1 MTDSASTT
9 VKPFVIGFFEHMN
22 PNGMTGATWRHPDN
36 RGSDYLDLDYWMALA
51 KRLEA
56 AHADFLF
63 FADSY
68 GTPAVDGIVPDR
80 ALRMAD
86 HIPAADPFAV
96 IPAIFAVTK
105 HLPVVVTA
113 STIFEEPYANARRF
127 ATLDHI
133 SKGRIGWN
141 VVTSAGA
148 QAAADS
154 FGRDLVP
161 HDERYD
167 RADDYLAL
175 SYRLFEGSWE
185 PDSVVKDRE
194 LDAYADPAKV
204 HPVRYEGPYFRSK
217 GVFSVEP
224 SPQRV
229 PFVFQAGSSGRGRE
243 FAATHAECVFL
254 QGTTVEND
262 ATSVA
267 DIRARATAAGRDGDA
282 IRILVGL
289 TVIIGDTPEQAQAKY
304 EEFASFHSEEI
315 AASQFSHYSGVD
327 LLSLDPDQPIPAGND
342 QLSQSNVQRFEGW
355 TVREILNEL
364 KTRGVRGIILV
375 GTPGEVADRMEEYA
389 AATGVDGFLMETYT
403 NPGTYDEILDE
414 LLPELRTRGRAP
426 EPFTT
431 ATLRERFQGE
441 GQPLL
446 PDSHPAAAHRVGGA
460 HGESGLVQARV

>member
-1 MTDSASTT
+1 MTDSASSTPA
-9 VKPFVIGFFEHMN
+9 PFVIGFFEHMN

-36 RGSDYLDLDYWMALA
+36 RGSDYLDLEYWMSLA
-51 KRLEA
+51 RRLDE

-68 GTPAVDGIVPDR
+68 GSPAVDGVVPDT
-80 ALRMAD
+80 AIRMGD

-96 IPAIFAVTK
+96 VPAIFAVTK

-185 PDSVVKDRE
+185 ADAVPKDRVSGT
-194 LDAYADPAKV
+194 YADPAKV
-204 HPVRYEGPYFRSK
+204 HSVRYDGPFFRSK

-254 QGTTVEND
+254 QGTTVEGD
-262 ATSVA
+262 AASVA
-267 DIRARATAAGRDGDA
+267 DIRERADAAGRDGSA
-282 IRILVGL
+282 IQILVGL
-289 TVIIGDTPEQAQAKY
+289 TVIIGDTPDEARAKY

-327 LLSLDPDQPIPAGND
+327 LLALDPDQPIPAGND
-342 QLSQSNVQRFEGW
+342 ELSQSNVRRFDGW

-364 KTRGVRGIILV
+364 KTRGVRGMILV
-375 GTPGEVADRMEEYA
+375 GTAAEVADRMEQYA
-389 AATGVDGFLMETYT
+389 NDTGVDGFLMETYT
-403 NPGTYDEILDE
+403 NPGTYDEILDQ

-426 EPFTT
+426 LPFTT
-431 ATLRERFQGE
+431 STLRERFQGH
-441 GQPLL
+441 GKRLVS
-446 PDSHPAAAHRVGGA
+446 DSHPASAHRVG
-460 HGESGLVQARV
+460 RI

>member
-1 MTDSASTT
+1 MSDQTEP
-9 VKPFVIGFFEHMN
+9 KPFVIGFFEHMN
-22 PNGMTGATWRHPDN
+22 PNGMTGATWEHPAN
-36 RGSDYLDLDYWMALA
+36 RGSDYLSLDYWMQLG
-51 KRLEA
+51 KRLDA

-68 GTPAVDGIVPDR
+68 GSPAVDGVVPDR
-80 ALRMAD
+80 ALRMGD
-86 HIPAADPFAV
+86 HIPMADPFSV
-96 IPAIFAVTK
+96 VPAIFAVTE

-148 QAAADS
+148 QAASDS
-154 FGRDLVP
+154 FGRELVA
-161 HDERYD
+161 HDDRYD

-185 PDSVVKDRE
+185 ADAVVKDR
-194 LDAYADPAKV
+194 DAHVYADPVKV

-254 QGTTVEND
+254 QGTTIEQD
-262 ATSVA
+262 AESVA
-267 DIRARATAAGRDGDA
+267 DIRRRATAAGRDGNA

-289 TVIIGDTPEQAQAKY
+289 TVIIGETPADAKAKY

-327 LLSLDPDQPIPAGND
+327 LLALDPDQPIPAGND
-342 QLSQSNVQRFEGW
+342 ELSRSNVQRFDGW
-355 TVREILNEL
+355 TVREILTEL
-364 KTRGVRGIILV
+364 KTRGVRGMILT
-375 GTPGEVADRMEEYA
+375 GTAAEVADTMEEYA

-403 NPGTYDEILDE
+403 NPGTYDEILDD

-426 EPFTT
+426 LPFTT
-431 ATLRERFQGE
+431 TTLRERFQGQ
-441 GQPLL
+441 GHAFV
-446 PDSHPAAAHRVGGA
+446 DGSHPAAAFRVG
-460 HGESGLVQARV
+460 S

>member
-1 MTDSASTT
+1 MTDST
-9 VKPFVIGFFEHMN
+9 PFVIGFFEHMN
-22 PNGMTGATWRHPDN
+22 PNGMTGATWRHPHN
-36 RGSDYLDLDYWMALA
+36 RASDYLDLDYWMSLA

-68 GTPAVDGIVPDR
+68 GSPAVDGVIPDR

-96 IPAIFAVTK
+96 VPAIFAVTE

-127 ATLDHI
+127 ATLDHV

-148 QAAADS
+148 KAAADL
-154 FGRDLVP
+154 FGRDLIA
-161 HDERYD
+161 HDDRYD

-185 PDSVVKDRE
+185 PDAVPKDRVSGT
-194 LDAYADPAKV
+194 YADPAKV
-204 HPVRYEGPYFRSK
+204 HPVDYAGPYFRSK

-254 QGTTVEND
+254 QGTTVEKD
-262 ATSVA
+262 GLAVA
-267 DIRARATAAGRDGDA
+267 DIRERATAAGRDGDA

-289 TVIIGDTPEQAQAKY
+289 TVIIGETPAEAQAKY
-304 EEFASFHSEEI
+304 EEFCSFHSEEI
-315 AASQFSHYSGVD
+315 AASQFSHYSGVN
-327 LLSLDPDQPIPAGND
+327 LLELDPDQPIPQGND
-342 QLSQSNVQRFEGW
+342 ELSRSNVQRFDGW

-364 KTRGVRGIILV
+364 KTRGVRGMILV
-375 GTPGEVADRMEEYA
+375 GTAGEVADRMEEYA
-389 AATGVDGFLMETYT
+389 RTTGVDGFLMETYT
-403 NPGTYDEILDE
+403 NPGTYDEILDL
-414 LLPELRTRGRAP
+414 LLPELRLRGRAP
-426 EPFTT
+426 LPYTT
-431 ATLRERFQGE
+431 RTLRERFQGA
-441 GQPLL
+441 GNPYLA
-446 PDSHPAAAHRVGGA
+446 PSHPGARFRVGPA
-460 HGESGLVQARV
+460 TS